1 MPRPSSWTVPLLL
14 LASCALLL
22 PRPLLADEADDQYA
36 VAAGL
41 YARQQW
47 KLAVHEFQVFAEK
60 YPNHPKLKQSI
71 FFTAEA
77 LVQLGQSEE
86 ATARFREYLKR
97 DPSGPYARSAR
108 FRAGEA
114 FYLAGKLDQAKAELR
129 AFVEKY
135 PADDLNAYALP
146 YLGDIALAQKDIAAA
161 ENYFRQGLSRF
172 PQGQRQDDCRFGLG
186 RALEKQDKNEE
197 AERLY
202 LAVAAKTGIPLA
214 ADAQFRLG
222 AVQYAMGKY
231 HEAIE
236 LFAAFET
243 RLAGSPRQPAARLGH
258 GWALMKLGKPAE
270 AGKVFEQIVGD
281 EKLGIEARYW
291 LGLSQ
296 KAQKDWPGAA
306 ETLLAAAA
314 ADPSHRLVSAM
325 RFHAGDALFLAG
337 QAAAAR
343 REFDQVLAAGGED
356 EWVERALHGKIAI
369 ALLEKDHVA
378 IDRDAAEFSRR
389 FPHSDLKIDVQ
400 RIVVRSLIER
410 KQYQQATAILRAFT
424 GAESSAPQATSD
436 PQRLEDRYLLTLAYE
451 GLKRYDDALA
461 TLAPVLQSA
470 TGSLK
475 ADALLTKA
483 SLHMAK
489 KEFREALAA
498 LETWQSTISPGIEP
512 PAETVNRGRGQ
523 LAICYARAGQVGKAK
538 QVYRELLRK
547 NLPRPILVSLTEQLA
562 EAAYAAGDV
571 AWSNGLFQWL
581 AGAGQP
587 ADEQRKGLSGL
598 GWSQFKAGDLEAAA
612 ATFDKLLRQGPPASM
627 AAEAALVRGQ
637 ILEKLN
643 RPDPAVAMYDRVIR
657 DYPSSK
663 ELPKALIC
671 AARLHQALHQNQEAA
686 ALFERV
692 TKEFANLD
700 DRDGALYQWA
710 WTLADLGKAG
720 ESAEVFEQLRKE
732 YPHSRYWAD
741 ATYRILERAFAAK
754 EFARSRKLAAALLA
768 AKPAASLRESTMLVQ
783 GQIEAAEGKWKEAL
797 AAFQAVVREFP
808 AGSSRPIADL
818 GTAEAIYRQGDY
830 LTSGERFQQL
840 AKEGAGRPPAWRA
853 LVHLRLA
860 QSLCQQ
866 KKWQDALAIAAK
878 IESEFPRFEEQY
890 EADYIVGR
898 CLAAE
903 AEFAAAREAYG
914 KVIRSKGNEKSE
926 TAAKAQLMIAETYLH
941 QKDYAAALREY
952 LRVELLYAYPT
963 EQAAALLQAGKCH
976 ELLGEWKEA
985 TGVYERLIKSY
996 PDTKFAKEASDRAK
1010 ISQQQAASPR
1020 GA

>member
-1 MPRPSSWTVPLLL
+1 MISPWHKRI
-14 LASCALLL
+14 L
-22 PRPLLADEADDQYA
+22 PRRRITSARALADS
-36 VAAGL
+36 
-41 YARQQW
+41 
-47 KLAVHEFQVFAEK
+47 
-60 YPNHPKLKQSI
+60 P
-71 FFTAEA
+71 
-77 LVQLGQSEE
+77 
-86 ATARFREYLKR
+86 R
-97 DPSGPYARSAR
+97 DSAR
-108 FRAGEA
+108 
-114 FYLAGKLDQAKAELR
+114 
-129 AFVEKY
+129 
-135 PADDLNAYALP
+135 
-146 YLGDIALAQKDIAAA
+146 I
-161 ENYFRQGLSRF
+161 
-172 PQGQRQDDCRFGLG
+172 DCRV
-186 RALEKQDKNEE
+186 RARASVEKQDKNEE

-202 LAVAAKTGIPLA
+202 LAVAGEDRHPIGG
-214 ADAQFRLG
+214 RLRSSAWR

-281 EKLGIEARYW
+281 EKLGIEA
-291 LGLSQ
+291 SI
-296 KAQKDWPGAA
+296 
-306 ETLLAAAA
+306 
-314 ADPSHRLVSAM
+314 
-325 RFHAGDALFLAG
+325 LAG
-337 QAAAAR
+337 AEPKGPKRLAGPPRRFGRRRGRSEPPPCLRDAIPCGRRAYSWPAR
-343 REFDQVLAAGGED
+343 RRQPAEEFDQVLAAGGED

-378 IDRDAAEFSRR
+378 IDRDPPSSPAVFLS
-389 FPHSDLKIDVQ
+389 SDLKIDVQ

-461 TLAPVLQSA
+461 TLAPGAAQSA

-671 AARLHQALHQNQEAA
+671 ARGCT
-686 ALFERV
+686 R
-692 TKEFANLD
+692 
-700 DRDGALYQWA
+700 
-710 WTLADLGKAG
+710 
-720 ESAEVFEQLRKE
+720 
-732 YPHSRYWAD
+732 
-741 ATYRILERAFAAK
+741 
-754 EFARSRKLAAALLA
+754 
-768 AKPAASLRESTMLVQ
+768 
-783 GQIEAAEGKWKEAL
+783 
-797 AAFQAVVREFP
+797 
-808 AGSSRPIADL
+808 RPIR
-818 GTAEAIYRQGDY
+818 TR
-830 LTSGERFQQL
+830 
-840 AKEGAGRPPAWRA
+840 KRPPCSNA
-853 LVHLRLA
+853 
-860 QSLCQQ
+860 
-866 KKWQDALAIAAK
+866 
-878 IESEFPRFEEQY
+878 
-890 EADYIVGR
+890 
-898 CLAAE
+898 
-903 AEFAAAREAYG
+903 
-914 KVIRSKGNEKSE
+914 
-926 TAAKAQLMIAETYLH
+926 
-941 QKDYAAALREY
+941 
-952 LRVELLYAYPT
+952 
-963 EQAAALLQAGKCH
+963 
-976 ELLGEWKEA
+976 
-985 TGVYERLIKSY
+985 
-996 PDTKFAKEASDRAK
+996 
-1010 ISQQQAASPR
+1010 
-1020 GA
+1020 